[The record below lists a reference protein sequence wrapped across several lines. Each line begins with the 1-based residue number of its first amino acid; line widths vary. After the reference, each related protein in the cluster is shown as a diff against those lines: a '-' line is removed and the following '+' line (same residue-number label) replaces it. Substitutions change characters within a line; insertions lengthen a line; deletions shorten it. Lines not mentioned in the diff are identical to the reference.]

1 MRNSKLSV
9 FNMRN
14 SLGKE
19 ALSNRTYCSFNV
31 HIFFPQDF
39 FFKVMSFYSITMVIC
54 SLSHE
59 EIGDEAQPLNTHGYN
74 KEVQYQGKV
83 LL

>member
-1 MRNSKLSV
+1 
-9 FNMRN
+9 
-14 SLGKE
+14 
-19 ALSNRTYCSFNV
+19 
-31 HIFFPQDF
+31 
-39 FFKVMSFYSITMVIC
+39 MVIC